1 MNSFV
6 LPSRTATVAPAIAGV
21 QPAAPRLDGA
31 KGLAAMLL
39 AAMVAALV
47 VLGDQLINTWADE
60 HLLVAWIALWVVVF
74 SAVALLAS
82 SARQLASRVL
92 ANAAVRRERARQVRA
107 DDQLWAL
114 AQGDARVMADLRAAI
129 SRAED

>member
-1 MNSFV
+1 MNSIV

-47 VLGDQLINTWADE
+47 VLGDQLISTWADE

-74 SAVALLAS
+74 SAVGLLAS
-82 SARQLASRVL
+82 SSRQAASRLLASY
-92 ANAAVRRERARQVRA
+92 AASRERARMIRA

-114 AQGDARVMADLRAAI
+114 ARGDARVMADLRAAM